1 MRPNEE
7 TSTLHVTTPARPPGF
22 ETEAVLGGASDAGSR
37 RRPLRWL
44 GTQRGL
50 NSLRLLGLAAG
61 ICVIALAFGIAHP
74 QFFGLGNQLT
84 LMRSMV
90 SLGIIAFAQMLVI
103 LVGEIDLSVGAVYG
117 LTAVGTAALWL
128 GGGAIPVSAPLV
140 IALAFGLALAALAG
154 LLNGFLVLSAGLP
167 SFIATLGLLNVTQG
181 LQLLIGNAATFT
193 PDYNE
198 PLPPQW
204 ERTMFKLLGGQD
216 IGAGI
221 PSEIIWLLIALILFW
236 FLRHRT
242 IFGFRLVAIGGN
254 PEAAKVARLPL
265 TKYKYLVFLLSSL
278 SAGIAGILD
287 FSYVGSVGPSDAG
300 SLLFSVIAAVVI
312 GGASLN
318 GGRGTVLGTLLGV
331 VLLSLLNN
339 GLALLG
345 VGSFA
350 QLLFIGIVTIVAVWI
365 DIFSQRLIRRA
376 GHRAAEGAEGRGPP

>member
-1 MRPNEE
+1 MTPNEE
-7 TSTLHVTTPARPPGF
+7 TSALHVTAQARPAGL
-22 ETEAVLGGASDAGSR
+22 ETGPVLQGASDVASR
-37 RRPLRWL
+37 RGPLRWL
-44 GTQRGL
+44 GTQQGL
-50 NSLRLLGLAAG
+50 NSLRLLGLAVG

-84 LMRSMV
+84 LLRSMV

-128 GGGAIPVSAPLV
+128 GGGAIPVSAPLLV
-140 IALAFGLALAALAG
+140 ALAFGLALAALAG
-154 LLNGFLVLSAGLP
+154 LLNGFLVLRAGLP

-198 PLPPQW
+198 PLPSEW
-204 ERTMFKLLGGQD
+204 ERTVFKLLGGQE

-242 IFGFRLVAIGGN
+242 IFGFRLVAMGGN
-254 PEAAKVARLPL
+254 PEAARVARLPL

-278 SAGIAGILD
+278 SAGVAGILD

-350 QLLFIGIVTIVAVWI
+350 QLLFIGM
-365 DIFSQRLIRRA
+365 
-376 GHRAAEGAEGRGPP
+376 